1 MFFVIQWTNR
11 NQAFYIFEH
20 VLHGFRTWWISW
32 SLHLEN
38 FTLRNK
44 QTAHRSSCSHMSYK
58 ICVLKNFTNFTEKH
72 LSWSHLLIKFQSWR
86 PANLLKRDSNTL
98 FYRTPPVTASWYSCY
113 CIGRC
118 IPLRHHVELSGVF
131 RLINWLTI
139 YIYIYILPE
148 FLHSILYFLFLKSH
162 RNGRSGHQ

>member
-20 VLHGFRTWWISW
+20 VLHVFRTWWISW

-86 PANLLKRDSNTL
+86 PANLLKRDSNTGVCL
-98 FYRTPPVTASWYSCY
+98 WNFWEHLVLQNTSGDCFLIQLLLHRKMHSFEASRG
-113 CIGRC
+113 IERC
-118 IPLRHHVELSGVF
+118 F
-131 RLINWLTI
+131 
-139 YIYIYILPE
+139 
-148 FLHSILYFLFLKSH
+148 
-162 RNGRSGHQ
+162 QAD